1 MSIEYESSVST
12 GLHKETV
19 QARVNYAGLITLNVE
34 GFGVTACHR
43 AKQVLSLQDKTSKAR
58 SAKLFDG
65 SVLPQSLE
73 PWQ

>member
-34 GFGVTACHR
+34 GFGVNQLLYICRRYLIGAG
-43 AKQVLSLQDKTSKAR
+43 SGR
-58 SAKLFDG
+58 S
-65 SVLPQSLE
+65 
-73 PWQ
+73 WI